1 MMVAQVYQMSISLS
15 IGSGTETVMP
25 AQYYPTQKRDQGAQA
40 YDRPRA
46 TTPSLF
52 PNRAWHRVDFLSPS
66 GDGRAH
72 SHSKLPKRSRWS
84 DE

>member
-1 MMVAQVYQMSISLS
+1 MVAQAIQVSISLS

-25 AQYYPTQKRDQGAQA
+25 AQYYDPTQKRNQYAQA

-46 TTPSLF
+46 TAPSLF

-72 SHSKLPKRSRWS
+72 RTPPAALKRL
-84 DE
+84 